1 MGNYNLRKYAQL
13 QNKKQNRTKTSYR
26 ISAALQEKKPKKSH
40 LVLATLRDAHYRNLM

>member
-1 MGNYNLRKYAQL
+1 MGNYNLRTYAQL

-26 ISAALQEKKPKKSH
+26 ISAALQEKNNKSH